1 MGFNIPSEQELAARG
16 SGGNYSL
23 LPEDEYL
30 VEVKQIDIEKQ
41 PDTFNGGALRDV
53 AKVRLGIVSFAD
65 GSPAVD
71 VDGKEAVDRLFFDFI
86 DINKIGMKPRP
97 SKARKFF
104 AACLNQPVGDGI
116 SLGSFDELLGKRIV
130 VATIHRTSS
139 AGVTRNTIT
148 EYRAPRQ
155 RTRPAAAAP
164 AAPAAASPSTAEGG
178 EDLVAKAKEIFGEGG
193 TPF

>member
-1 MGFNIPSEQELAARG
+1 MGFNIPSEQELASRG
-16 SGGNYSL
+16 NGGNYSL

-30 VEVKQIDIEKQ
+30 VEVKQIEVEKQ

-71 VDGKEAVDRLFFDFI
+71 VDGKEANDRLFFDFI
-86 DINKIGMKPRP
+86 DINKVGMKPRP

-104 AACLNQPVGDGI
+104 AACLNQPVGDALTL
-116 SLGSFDELLGKRIV
+116 SSFDELLGKRIV
-130 VATIHRTSS
+130 VATIHRTSQ

-148 EYRAPRQ
+148 EYRAQRA
-155 RTRPAAAAP
+155 RTRPTPAAGTTPAVSAP
-164 AAPAAASPSTAEGG
+164 AEQPVDLAS
-178 EDLVAKAKEIFGEGG
+178 KAKEIFGSEEV
-193 TPF
+193 PF